1 MIQVPRIKYIRR
13 HNERKSKVILTCSVS
28 LNRYTFLELISIAHL
43 AIATK
48 EILVNE
54 PNPNI
59 DTIDR
64 LLSELITNV
73 EMYAPF
79 GMTGGQSTL

>member
-1 MIQVPRIKYIRR
+1 M
-13 HNERKSKVILTCSVS
+13 S

-73 EMYAPF
+73 EMYASF